1 MRRKLFIIGGTLL
14 GIVVIYFLF
23 LFIFGVFSD
32 TPPLPQP
39 D

>member
-1 MRRKLFIIGGTLL
+1 MKRKLFVIGGI
-14 GIVVIYFLF
+14 IVFVAVIDFLF